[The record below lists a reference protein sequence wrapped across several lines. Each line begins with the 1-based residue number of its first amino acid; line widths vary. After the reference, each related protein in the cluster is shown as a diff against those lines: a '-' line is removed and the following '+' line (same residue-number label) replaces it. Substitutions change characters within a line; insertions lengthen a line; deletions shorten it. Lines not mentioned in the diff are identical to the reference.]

1 MKNSSL
7 TTGLVSVL
15 VVSVLTCAGLV
26 AWYAFTVH
34 QLRVADSEIT
44 VKTRNRQIMS
54 SLAND
59 AVEYSKQNRAID
71 PILIQFDLKAAPAGA
86 PAPGRAPGR

>member
-1 MKNSSL
+1 MKHSSL
-7 TTGLVSVL
+7 AAGLVWVL
-15 VVSVLTCAGLV
+15 VVCVLTCAGLA

-34 QLRVADSEIT
+34 QLRVADSEIA

-54 SLAND
+54 SLAGD